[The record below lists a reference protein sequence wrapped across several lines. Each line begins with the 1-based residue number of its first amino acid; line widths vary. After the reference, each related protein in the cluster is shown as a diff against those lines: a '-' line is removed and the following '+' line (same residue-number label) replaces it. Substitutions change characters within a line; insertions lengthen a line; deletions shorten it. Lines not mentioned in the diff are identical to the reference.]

1 MSSIMHEWVTVQAS
15 DGTSMEVYVA
25 RPADDHNKHA
35 AVLVFQEIWGV
46 NSHIR
51 EVCDRFARLGYTAAA
66 PDIFHRS
73 VERFDAPYSDFSG
86 REHAMKLNAEGVS
99 ADLSATHAMLR
110 EMLEAST
117 NTPRIA
123 ACGFCMGGRL
133 AFIANALLPLD
144 AAISFYGGGIAGQLA
159 FAPQQHGPLMLFWA
173 GKDGFISKD
182 DRRNTA
188 DALEAAGKRFTEVN
202 VSHADHGFF
211 CDQRKSYDAEAANEA
226 WGMVTAFLASNL
238 SEK

>member
-66 PDIFHRS
+66 PDVFHRS

-86 REHAMKLNAEGVS
+86 REHAMKLSAEGVS
-99 ADLSATHAMLR
+99 ADLTATHAMLR

-144 AAISFYGGGIAGQLA
+144 AAISFYGGGIAHIRPGATPPPAIQV
-159 FAPQQHGPLMLFWA
+159 
-173 GKDGFISKD
+173 
-182 DRRNTA
+182 
-188 DALEAAGKRFTEVN
+188 VN
-202 VSHADHGFF
+202 PV
-211 CDQRKSYDAEAANEA
+211 
-226 WGMVTAFLASNL
+226 
-238 SEK
+238 